1 MKFKGRNGGMAV
13 AIRNHIMLFR
23 AFVITLLITLVPTI
37 IFVCINNSYFW
48 VFLILPLML
57 LTISYIVF
65 FFSKYDDRV
74 FLSNQKKDHIFEIKN
89 NFLFKDGKEI
99 KLIKS
104 VKIYRYKKFLYME
117 TSHSMFVIQN
127 TDFIS
132 GDRDVFLIWAK
143 SCDIRILCGY

>member
-1 MKFKGRNGGMAV
+1 MKFKGRNGGMAL

-65 FFSKYDDRV
+65 FFSIHDDRG

-89 NFLFKDGKEI
+89 NLLFKDGKEI

-132 GDRDVFLIWAK
+132 GDRDNFLIWAK